1 MLSNNEELIAY
12 IKENYPEI
20 TNSRMGE
27 SNWDIFC
34 EKCKIVRGF
43 DVIREDYAYERKV
56 AGRRGQIDWD
66 APKLI
71 YFRCPVCDMYKIWF
85 IFGIY
90 DEAGKVHYYK
100 LTSIPAEGLED
111 IEQLPEDPP
120 SLRIA
125 YRQAIRAMDA
135 NAHIAA
141 AAMFRR
147 ALQVITRDILGI
159 PAGNLG
165 AELRATVGKEYN
177 GVKLTKSFSDNAY
190 IVKEAGNQGAHPDR
204 DPDLL
209 DFASQ
214 DAGDLQNI
222 FMELV
227 SELFVIPEAIKKT
240 KDDFMNRRKI
250 NPKELEQEP

>member
-1 MLSNNEELIAY
+1 MLANNKEELGAY

-20 TNSRMGE
+20 TDSRINKA
-27 SNWDIFC
+27 NWDIFC
-34 EKCKIVRGF
+34 EKCKVVRGF
-43 DVIREDYAYERKV
+43 NVIREDYACEIEYV
-56 AGRRGQIDWD
+56 TGRREIDWD

-71 YFRCPVCDMYKIWF
+71 YFRCPVCDMYKMWF
-85 IFGIY
+85 IFNIY
-90 DEAGKVHYYK
+90 DKAEKLHYYR

-120 SLRIA
+120 SLHIA
-125 YRQAIRAMDA
+125 YRQAIRAMNA

-147 ALQVITRDILGI
+147 ALQVITRDILNV

-165 AELRATVGKEYN
+165 EELRATVGMEYN
-177 GVKLTKSFSDNAY
+177 GVKLTKNFSDNAY
-190 IVKEAGNQGAHPDR
+190 IVREVGNQGAHPDR

-209 DFASQ
+209 DFTPQ
-214 DAGDLQNI
+214 DAEDLQKI

-227 SELFVIPEAIKKT
+227 GELFVIPEAIKKA
-240 KDDFMNRRKI
+240 KEDFLNRRKI
-250 NPKELEQEP
+250 NPNTS